1 MYLCNIIV
9 FLSSFVLALLVFLGV
24 VLFPCL
30 IKNFSSKSNFGK
42 LVLGLLLSYCSRFC
56 NLIALLWAPK
66 TNSME
71 VLRGLSIWDKITS
84 PEIMWGFII
93 VLFFI
98 SSVTNFVTVMYVEG
112 AFLNSIRKEE
122 RGNSTQYSHGEL
134 LINLA
139 VIHGLGTVSS
149 ERSLVKIKPYITT
162 SSLITATCMCFHK
175 QLITRQI
182 FCHSRWDP

>member
-1 MYLCNIIV
+1 MGNVEYEGT
-9 FLSSFVLALLVFLGV
+9 SSIPTRNSQKPF
-24 VLFPCL
+24 
-30 IKNFSSKSNFGK
+30 KTKSQQDKESKPSDNT
-42 LVLGLLLSYCSRFC
+42 
-56 NLIALLWAPK
+56 P
-66 TNSME
+66 
-71 VLRGLSIWDKITS
+71 
-84 PEIMWGFII
+84 
-93 VLFFI
+93 
-98 SSVTNFVTVMYVEG
+98 VTNFVTVMYVEG

-139 VIHGLGTVSS
+139 VIHDQSTVSS

-182 FCHSRWDP
+182 FCHSR